1 LSGFDDILKK
11 DANKKTTI
19 DDSKLIEEMVDKK
32 VSKIME
38 EKKIEEQKKVEEQKE
53 IQDEVRQKKKRDR
66 PPRKRGLFG
75 RYKFKV
81 KKKTDRQKKKIS
93 GKPDGEEGFTR
104 EEQHKIQSKFAGK
117 HKLDRKDRRRL
128 KYKESQPDYQKLI
141 ITIFTV
147 SIFFIFLLFQYNPGN
162 DALTTIIILIG
173 MTLFLPIGMIIGWMV
188 MDPFMRCKI
197 MRKATKKNW
206 GVINFV
212 AKGKKIISRIKNLD
226 NDLIW
231 IKNKCWAVTKEGIY
245 ELDKAGDRLVND
257 ETKVIDA
264 DSVIT
269 ITETVPVM
277 FVDMNSMQ
285 PLTFQYEGREGISP
299 AELGSSLKG
308 WVDNQLA
315 KVMFLKKTMDTYFII
330 VILCSLVGAYYGY
343 ANSGTIEELGIEIQS
358 LKQMIANLEAL
369 TP

>member
-1 LSGFDDILKK
+1 MSGFDDILKK
-11 DANKKTTI
+11 DSNKKTVL
-19 DDSKLIEEMVDKK
+19 DDAKLVGELVDQK
-32 VSKIME
+32 VAKIME
-38 EKKIEEQKKVEEQKE
+38 EKKKEAEEKREQ
-53 IQDEVRQKKKRDR
+53 QHSDEQERRKRR
-66 PPRKRGLFG
+66 PPKKRGLFG
-75 RYKFKV
+75 RYKVKV
-81 KKKTDRQKKKIS
+81 RRKADQQKKRLRK
-93 GKPDGEEGFTR
+93 KPDEAEGFSK
-104 EEQHKIQSKFAGK
+104 EEQHHVMSKFASE
-117 HKLDRKDRRRL
+117 HKLDQKDRRRL

-141 ITIFTV
+141 VTIFTI
-147 SIFFIFLLFQYNPGN
+147 SIFFIFLLFQYNPGS
-162 DALTTIIILIG
+162 DVLMTIIMLIG
-173 MTLFLPIGMIIGWMV
+173 VVLFLPIGMIIGYMV
-188 MDPFMRCKI
+188 MDPFMRCKL
-197 MRKATKKNW
+197 MRKMTKKNW

-245 ELDKAGDRLVND
+245 ELDKSGDRLIDDKNR
-257 ETKVIDA
+257 VIDA
-264 DSVIT
+264 DSVVT

-330 VILCSLVGAYYGY
+330 VILCSLVSAYYGY
-343 ANSGTIEELGIEIQS
+343 ANSGTIEEMGLEIQS
-358 LKQMIANLEAL
+358 LKQMIANLQAL

>member
-1 LSGFDDILKK
+1 MTGFDDVLKN
-11 DANKKTTI
+11 DANKKTVV
-19 DDSKLIEEMVDKK
+19 DESKVIEDMVDKK
-32 VSKIME
+32 VARILE
-38 EKKIEEQKKVEEQKE
+38 EKKIEDQKKVVEQRE
-53 IQDEVRQKKKRDR
+53 SQDEGRQNKRK
-66 PPRKRGLFG
+66 RKRGLLG
-75 RYKFKV
+75 RYKLKV
-81 KKKTDRQKKKIS
+81 QKKADRQKKKLIR
-93 GKPDGEEGFTR
+93 KPDGGEGFTK
-104 EEQHKIQSKFAGK
+104 EEQHKIQSRFASK
-117 HKLDRKDRRRL
+117 HKLDQKDRRRL
-128 KYKESQPDYQKLI
+128 KYKESQPDHQKLI

-173 MTLFLPIGMIIGWMV
+173 VTLFLPIGMIIGWMV

-245 ELDKAGDRLVND
+245 ELDKSGDRLVNS

-343 ANSGTIEELGIEIQS
+343 ANSGTIEELGLEIQT
-358 LKQMIANLEAL
+358 LKQMIANLQAL